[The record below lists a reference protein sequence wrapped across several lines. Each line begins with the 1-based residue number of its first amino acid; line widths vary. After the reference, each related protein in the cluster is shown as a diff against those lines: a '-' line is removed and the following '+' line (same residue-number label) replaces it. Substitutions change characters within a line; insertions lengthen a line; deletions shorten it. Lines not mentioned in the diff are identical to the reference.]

1 MPGKE
6 FKMKYQI
13 NIIETSSRLVEIEAK
28 DKDTALQLVK
38 DKWNRAEIVLDA
50 DDFTEVVFV

>member
-1 MPGKE
+1 
-6 FKMKYQI
+6 MKYQI